1 MRETNA
7 SEPLLKHRNRIRW
20 HQNQGLSDAV
30 VAACTFSLGIAEQV
44 LTFQQD
50 VDPAILITPPRK
62 QTSNHA
68 ISTWTAGAAFA
79 RSWRFTIRSRKM
91 NAEPNSNKM
100 LPCFNRKPS
109 ELGADARKQ
118 GGQPTN
124 RRRYKNERL
133 SPFFR
138 SSLTVSRRHG
148 NCKNSLAIYVAD
160 VDVFD

>member
-1 MRETNA
+1 
-7 SEPLLKHRNRIRW
+7 
-20 HQNQGLSDAV
+20 
-30 VAACTFSLGIAEQV
+30 
-44 LTFQQD
+44 

-68 ISTWTAGAAFA
+68 IFDLDSRRCF
-79 RSWRFTIRSRKM
+79 RSVRSRKM